1 MRIAIATRTLARV
14 GGAEV
19 YVEQSVR
26 GLIGAGHDVCVF
38 AEDAGGSAEA
48 RMCVPTWSSPDRR
61 ALSLSEAVRAF
72 GAHVVI
78 THGLDDPTVE
88 EALAGM
94 HPSVFFAHAYHGTCV
109 SGAKAHSFPS
119 VCSCARTLGAGC
131 LVRYYPRRC
140 GGISPVTMIR
150 EYRTQHHRLAAVKR
164 HDWLFALS
172 EHIANEYAHHGVS
185 RTRIRI
191 LPPPV
196 PPAPTVVGAVPDP
209 NHVVYIGR
217 LERLK
222 GPAIA
227 VSAVGAAA
235 AALRR
240 PLRLT
245 IAGDG
250 TATASVQRALSR
262 LQAGALRDVHL
273 AGPLDAAA
281 CATLLGGAGLVVV
294 PSLWP
299 EPFGL
304 VGYEAA
310 AHGVPVAAFRVG
322 GVPEWLIDGVTGH
335 LAEPCPDPITG
346 LRDAIVRALADDE
359 HYASLRNAARRAH
372 AAALERDHMGV
383 LSRTLTEM
391 AKGAVHP

>member
-26 GLIGAGHDVCVF
+26 GLIRAGHDVCVF
-38 AEDAGGSAEA
+38 PEDPGLGSER
-48 RMCVPTWSSPDRR
+48 RMCVPVWSPPDAR
-61 ALSLSEAVRAF
+61 ARSLPDAVRAY
-72 GAHVVI
+72 GADVVI
-78 THGLDDPTVE
+78 THGLDDPAVE
-88 EALAGM
+88 EALSAM
-94 HPSVFFAHAYHGTCV
+94 RPSVFFAHAYHGTCI
-109 SGAKAHSFPS
+109 SGAKAHSFPTVS
-119 VCSCARTLGAGC
+119 ACARTLGGGC
-131 LVRYYPRRC
+131 LASYYPRRC
-140 GGISPVTMIR
+140 GGISPVTMVR
-150 EYRTQHHRLAAVKR
+150 AYRAQQQRLGAVKR

-172 EHIANEYAHHGVS
+172 EHIAAEYVRHGVP
-185 RTRIRI
+185 RTRIRV

-196 PPAPTVVGAVPDP
+196 PPARTRINTVHDR

-227 VSAVGAAA
+227 VAAVAAAA
-235 AALRR
+235 AALSR

-245 IAGDG
+245 IAGEG
-250 TATASVQRALSR
+250 TATADVHRAVSR
-262 LQAGALRDVHL
+262 VPPGALREVRL
-273 AGPLDAAA
+273 AGRLDADA
-281 CATLLGGAGLVVV
+281 CGTLLAGAGLLVV

-322 GVPEWLIDGVTGH
+322 GIPEWVTDGVGGH
-335 LAEPCPDPITG
+335 LADPRPDPITG
-346 LRDAIVRALADDE
+346 LREAIVRTLADDE
-359 HYASLRNAARRAH
+359 HYASLRHGARAAH

-383 LSRTLTEM
+383 LSRALDEM
-391 AKGAVHP
+391 AIGTTLP